1 MEEKKN
7 TNLFSLGRSAAWF
20 NTKLDC
26 MNVQQ
31 KCMEFDDVQSAI
43 GKPLNGQ
50 TRPYKRMRE
59 DEIVEKR
66 CVFLPDLIFLIDD
79 LLFHF

>member
-1 MEEKKN
+1 
-7 TNLFSLGRSAAWF
+7 
-20 NTKLDC
+20 
-26 MNVQQ
+26 
-31 KCMEFDDVQSAI
+31 MEFDDVQSAI